1 MDRKYTAFTL
11 VELLIVM
18 GILVI
23 LIAVGI
29 LVGRYA
35 TLKSQDTRH
44 KDAAR
49 KLYTMLLEYKND
61 NGSYPNL
68 GNCSRCIREEFF
80 ARALGS
86 TGTEEE
92 QVLKGY
98 AGGEGGFDGGSKATY
113 YYSVDSY
120 DQQFVLVCVSLG
132 GIYDEAERGYYCVGS
147 GIGMLPEENPI
158 PYNDVGSRSSGDPY
172 GAVIRGLD
180 DSDWDPRQGGFS
192 LSN

>member
-68 GNCSRCIREEFF
+68 GNCSRCIRDQFF

-113 YYSVDSY
+113 YYS
-120 DQQFVLVCVSLG
+120 G
-132 GIYDEAERGYYCVGS
+132 GS
-147 GIGMLPEENPI
+147 
-158 PYNDVGSRSSGDPY
+158 
-172 GAVIRGLD
+172 
-180 DSDWDPRQGGFS
+180 
-192 LSN
+192 